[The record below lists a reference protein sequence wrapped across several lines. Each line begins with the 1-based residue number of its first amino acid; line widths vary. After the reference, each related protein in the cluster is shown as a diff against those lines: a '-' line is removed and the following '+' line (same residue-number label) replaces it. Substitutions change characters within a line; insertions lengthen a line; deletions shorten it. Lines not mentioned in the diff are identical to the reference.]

1 MSGGKTIANIFAGIL
16 ILFGVLFILG
26 SGAPTGQASWVGIG
40 IITILV
46 GFGIILLISRLKS
59 KNINLSGNITKLEIN
74 LPADV
79 DIERF
84 ECQNCG
90 SQLSMD
96 NVKMVAGAPMV
107 SCPYCDAAYQLTEK
121 PKW

>member
-1 MSGGKTIANIFAGIL
+1 MSGGKIVANIFSGIL
-16 ILFGVLFILG
+16 IFFGILFIW
-26 SGAPTGQASWVGIG
+26 GAPSGQASWIGIG

-46 GFGIILLISRLKS
+46 GFGIILLVSKS
-59 KNINLSGNITKLEIN
+59 KSKSSETAPNITKFEIN
-74 LPADV
+74 LPSDV

-96 NVKMVAGAPMV
+96 NVKLIAGAPMV